1 MTIRNGGSLGNLCSF
16 RNSSR
21 FHGSRFIVMFA
32 NSIAGQVSIFTGGVN
47 PVFHGGFALDTGV

>member
-1 MTIRNGGSLGNLCSF
+1 MPIRNGGSLGNLCCF

-47 PVFHGGFALDTGV
+47 PVFHGYLALDTGV